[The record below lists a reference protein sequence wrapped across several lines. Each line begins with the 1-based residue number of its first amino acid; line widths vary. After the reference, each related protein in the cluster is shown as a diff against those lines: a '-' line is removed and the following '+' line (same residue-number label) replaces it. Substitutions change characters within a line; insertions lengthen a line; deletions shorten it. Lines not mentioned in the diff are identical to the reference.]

1 MIVSGKDSEMDV
13 VVVASVLL
21 LLHNVVIDRV
31 KFGGRASSSDV
42 GDGIMCRPVEGLA
55 FADAEGGLKT
65 TTLLDTS
72 KLAFVFQ
79 SKSRYLQSMLSASR
93 KSVMTFVKDETE
105 VG

>member
-1 MIVSGKDSEMDV
+1 MIFSGKDSAMDV
-13 VVVASVLL
+13 VVVDSVL

-31 KFGGRASSSDV
+31 KFGGRASSSDF
-42 GDGIMCRPVEGLA
+42 GDEMMCRPVEGLA

-65 TTLLDTS
+65 TTLFDTS

-79 SKSRYLQSMLSASR
+79 SKSRYLQSMLSVSR

>member
-13 VVVASVLL
+13 VVVSVL

-42 GDGIMCRPVEGLA
+42 GDGIVCRPVEGLA

>member
-13 VVVASVLL
+13 VVVSVL

-31 KFGGRASSSDV
+31 KFGGRASSSDF

-93 KSVMTFVKDETE
+93 KLVTTFVKDETE

>member
-1 MIVSGKDSEMDV
+1 MIFSGKDSAMDV
-13 VVVASVLL
+13 VVFDSVL

-31 KFGGRASSSDV
+31 KFGGRASSSDF
-42 GDGIMCRPVEGLA
+42 GDGMMCRPVEGLA

-65 TTLLDTS
+65 TTLFDTS